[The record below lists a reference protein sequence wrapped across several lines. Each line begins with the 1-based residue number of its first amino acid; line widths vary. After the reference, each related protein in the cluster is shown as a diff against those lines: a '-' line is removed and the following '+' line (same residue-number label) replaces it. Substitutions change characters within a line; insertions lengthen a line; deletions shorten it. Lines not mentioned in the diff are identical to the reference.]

1 MAVPEEIR
9 RVPRPTNTFVVDSK
23 TGVYSVREKTGCGYY
38 VDDDGKVHRPS
49 RNGRVV
55 GHIIDGVY
63 AAKKIDEG
71 FRPSATSI

>member
-38 VDDDGKVHRPS
+38 VDDDGKVHNRVG
-49 RNGRVV
+49 GR
-55 GHIIDGVY
+55 HSS
-63 AAKKIDEG
+63 DEFG
-71 FRPSATSI
+71 